1 MSHLER
7 DIIHGKFGQ
16 NPQLKKEA
24 REELTESKIEKK
36 TGKHVKIREIAGKM
50 RRDPNDSDSLKEYS
64 RRDPSSD
71 RPLFRFPEGNYKK
84 KGDRYI
90 RDARPLPAVIHD
102 RD

>member
-1 MSHLER
+1 MSHLEK
-7 DIIHGKFGQ
+7 DIIKGKFGQ

-24 REELTESKIEKK
+24 REELAESKVEQK
-36 TGKHVKIREIAGKM
+36 TGKHIKIREIAGKM
-50 RRDPNDSDSLKEYS
+50 RRDPNDSDRLKEYS

-71 RPLFRFPEGNYKK
+71 RPLFRMPEGNYKR

-90 RDARPLPAVIHD
+90 RDTKPLTAVIHD